1 MAFEKL
7 RKFLTSQQTL
17 NFNLREA
24 AGKNDLEGVKKWLG
38 KGAKSVPSSEWQSDC
53 PLQKAIENNNAGIA
67 KLLLDAGADPNAK
80 TRYGDSTPFLE
91 AARKGNVDICRA
103 MLAAKADVNVTA
115 SGGHTPYLYAV
126 AANNKPLIEL
136 LETAGAKLDAANRH
150 GWSPLF
156 YAVRNN
162 DVATAERLLKKGVR
176 TDRVDD
182 EGRNILDVARA
193 YDRPAALKAV
203 QAFLDAQVPEWQQ
216 TGAQEVT
223 HVLMRRPQ
231 GYRLT
236 DIFNFET
243 KERTLITHNYETGRD
258 SVERG
263 KFEDADQLP
272 VQFAQR
278 HLKPVAKPVPLAG

>member
-7 RKFLTSQQTL
+7 RKFLTSQTTL
-17 NFNLREA
+17 NFNLRDA
-24 AGKNDLEGVKKWLG
+24 AEKNDLEGVKKWLG
-38 KGAKSVPSSEWQSDC
+38 KGAKSTPSSEWKNDC
-53 PLQKAIENNNAGIA
+53 PLQKAIEHNNAEMA
-67 KLLLDAGADPNAK
+67 KLLLDSGADPNAK
-80 TRYGDSTPFLE
+80 SRYGETTPFLE

-103 MLAAKADVNVTA
+103 MLAAKADVN
-115 SGGHTPYLYAV
+115 GGIENGSTPYLYAV
-126 AANNKPLIEL
+126 AARNKPLIEL
-136 LETAGAKLDAANRH
+136 LENAGAKLDVASRRD
-150 GWSPLF
+150 GWTPLF

-162 DVATAERLLKKGVR
+162 DVETAERLLKKGVR

-193 YDRPAALKAV
+193 WDRPQALKAV
-203 QAFLDAQVPEWQQ
+203 QAFLDAQVPEWQV

-258 SVERG
+258 NVERG

-272 VQFAQR
+272 VQMAQK
-278 HLKPVAKPVPLAG
+278 HLKPVAQPG

>member
-7 RKFLTSQQTL
+7 RKFLTSQTTL
-17 NFNLREA
+17 NFKLRDA
-24 AGKNDLEGVKKWLG
+24 AEKNDLEGVKKWLC
-38 KGAKSVPSSEWQSDC
+38 KGAKSNSSSEWKIDC
-53 PLQKAIENNNAGIA
+53 PLTQAIGHGNAEMA
-67 KLLLDAGADPNAK
+67 KLLLEAGADPNAK
-80 TRYGDSTPFLE
+80 SRYGETTPFLE

-103 MLAAKADVNVTA
+103 MLAAKADVNGGVE
-115 SGGHTPYLYAV
+115 SGSTPYLYAV

-136 LETAGAKLDAANRH
+136 LETSGAKLDMPSSRN
-150 GWSPLF
+150 GWTPLF

-193 YDRPAALKAV
+193 YDRPQALKAV
-203 QAFLDAQVPEWQQ
+203 QAFLDAQVPEWQV

-258 SVERG
+258 NVERG

-272 VQFAQR
+272 VQLAQR
-278 HLKPVAKPVPLAG
+278 HLKPVAQPG

>member
-24 AGKNDLEGVKKWLG
+24 AEKNDLEGVKKWLG
-38 KGAKSVPSSEWQSDC
+38 KGAKSASSSEWKIDC
-53 PLQKAIENNNAGIA
+53 PLTQAAQHGNVEMA
-67 KLLLDAGADPNAK
+67 KLLLAAGADPNAK
-80 TRYGDSTPFLE
+80 SRYGETTPFIE
-91 AARKGNVDICRA
+91 AAAKGNVEICAA
-103 MLAAKADVNVTA
+103 MLAAGADVDGGIKNGA
-115 SGGHTPYLYAV
+115 SPYRHAV
-126 AANNKPLIEL
+126 AANNRPLAEL
-136 LETAGAKLDAANRH
+136 LEKAGAKLDVPNRD
-150 GWSPLF
+150 GWTPLF

-162 DVATAERLLKKGVR
+162 DIATAERLLKKGVR

-193 YDRPAALKAV
+193 WDRPQALKAV
-203 QAFLDAQVPEWQQ
+203 QAFLDAQVPEWQV

-223 HVLMRRPQ
+223 HVMMRRPQ

-258 SVERG
+258 NVERG
-263 KFEDADQLP
+263 KFEDCDMLP
-272 VQFAQR
+272 VQLAQR
-278 HLKPVAKPVPLAG
+278 HLKPVTQPG

>member
-17 NFNLREA
+17 NFNLRDA
-24 AGKNDLEGVKKWLG
+24 AEKNDLAGVQKWLG
-38 KGAKSVPSSEWQSDC
+38 KGAKSTSSSDWKIDC
-53 PLQKAIENNNAGIA
+53 PLTHAAQHGNVEMA

-80 TRYGDSTPFLE
+80 SRYGETTPFIE
-91 AARKGNVDICRA
+91 AAAKGNVEICAA
-103 MLAAKADVNVTA
+103 MLAAKADVNGGVKNGA
-115 SGGHTPYLYAV
+115 SPYRHAV
-126 AANNKPLIEL
+126 AAANKPLIEL
-136 LETAGAKLDAANRH
+136 LENAGAKLDVPNRN
-150 GWSPLF
+150 GWTPLF

-176 TDRVDD
+176 TDRTDD

-193 YDRPAALKAV
+193 YDRPQALKAV

-223 HVLMRRPQ
+223 HIMMRRPQ
-231 GYRLT
+231 GYKLT

-243 KERTLITHNYETGRD
+243 KERTLITHNFETGRD

-263 KFEDADQLP
+263 KFEEADMLP
-272 VQFAQR
+272 VQLAQKQ
-278 HLKPVAKPVPLAG
+278 LKPVSQPG